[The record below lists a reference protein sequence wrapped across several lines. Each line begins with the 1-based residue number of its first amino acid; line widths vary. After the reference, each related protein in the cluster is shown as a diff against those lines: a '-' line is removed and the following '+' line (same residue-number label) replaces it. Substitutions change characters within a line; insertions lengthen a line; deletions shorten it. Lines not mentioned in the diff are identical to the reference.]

1 MKKKKEYFEYIELVL
16 LFIAFICCFIPCLVY
31 ENGLIIDI
39 YIFDA
44 NKIMGYLYMILLVF
58 GIIYKIVLI
67 RKKKNDKFIYK
78 YWSLIIILIGTILYT
93 ISCLIR
99 RNILI
104 HFSLGFYILL
114 GSLFIMI
121 LWFITKLILFNKT
134 KSKKRIKK
142 N

>member
-44 NKIMGYLYMILLVF
+44 NKIMGYLYMVLLVF
-58 GIIYKIVLI
+58 GIIYKIALI